1 MSRRPRLDTPAARL
15 LAEACAA
22 ATPNADELA
31 RRTASPYRN
40 HRAGITRSELAQ
52 RAGVSVRTL
61 QRWCAA
67 NRVDWVREVVKP

>member
-22 ATPNADELA
+22 AIPTDDEVA
-31 RRTASPYRN
+31 RRTESPYRN
-40 HRAGITRSELAQ
+40 HRPGITRAELAQ

-67 NRVDWVREVVKP
+67 NRVDWVRGVVKP